1 MDLTNKLHGIKK
13 RCPMMTTV
21 QKRNNLIHE
30 RASRIHLHG
39 TVKTNERE
47 GWDMNIHVPT
57 CVLVGHCGISR
68 NRIGRF
74 FSLLWTKK
82 ISRTKNNGNTGVAVS
97 ICFDC
102 FPFYFPQFCFF
113 LRSPVGHSRAVG
125 VCTFDCG
132 VIFWKPGIHFIRQG
146 QPAGHARTGGPGN
159 LMGMGLFFARCF
171 SFIAR
176 LNILI
181 SEAFLH

>member
-1 MDLTNKLHGIKK
+1 
-13 RCPMMTTV
+13 MMTTV
-21 QKRNNLIHE
+21 QKRNNHIHE

-39 TVKTNERE
+39 TVKTNERGGE
-47 GWDMNIHVPT
+47 TYTFTSQHA
-57 CVLVGHCGISR
+57 CLLVVAAFLGIGS
-68 NRIGRF
+68 GGSFPF
-74 FSLLWTKK
+74 FGQRK
-82 ISRTKNNGNTGVAVS
+82 ISRTKSDGNTGVAVS
-97 ICFDC
+97 ICFDY
-102 FPFYFPQFCFF
+102 FPFYFPQFCFFF